1 MPDPT
6 SLLEIGARLAVT
18 RKALGLTQAEM
29 DRRMGSG
36 LTNGQTFNLYETG
49 RQRIPTHHARALCRT
64 CNITLD
70 WIYRGQM
77 HSLQPDICAKIETEL
92 DRLLNR
98 EERAGAARASVA
110 NERQSELTRT
120 SQNPAGCG
128 VTGFLSSGR
137 ETITE
142 ARSALTFSE
151 TDGLSDPHQ
160 SPSSLLNTND
170 NFFCSSRT
178 SDP

>member
-29 DRRMGSG
+29 DRRMGSA
-36 LTNGQTFNLYETG
+36 LTNGQTFNFYETG

-77 HSLQPDICAKIETEL
+77 HSLQPDICAKLEAEL
-92 DRLLNR
+92 DRL
-98 EERAGAARASVA
+98 
-110 NERQSELTRT
+110 
-120 SQNPAGCG
+120 P
-128 VTGFLSSGR
+128 
-137 ETITE
+137 
-142 ARSALTFSE
+142 
-151 TDGLSDPHQ
+151 
-160 SPSSLLNTND
+160 
-170 NFFCSSRT
+170 
-178 SDP
+178 

>member
-36 LTNGQTFNLYETG
+36 LTNGQSFNFYETG
-49 RQRIPTHHARALCRT
+49 RQRIPTHHALALCRT

-77 HSLQPDICAKIETEL
+77 HSLQPDICAKIESEL
-92 DRLLNR
+92 EGEDDAL
-98 EERAGAARASVA
+98 GSARR
-110 NERQSELTRT
+110 NRQSFDQLDCPTV
-120 SQNPAGCG
+120 SA
-128 VTGFLSSGR
+128 
-137 ETITE
+137 IT
-142 ARSALTFSE
+142 APRSPR
-151 TDGLSDPHQ
+151 GLSRPVVE
-160 SPSSLLNTND
+160 
-170 NFFCSSRT
+170 SRAV
-178 SDP
+178 

>member
-18 RKALGLTQAEM
+18 RKALGLTQAM
-29 DRRMGSG
+29 DRI
-36 LTNGQTFNLYETG
+36 TDGQTCNTYETG
-49 RQRIPTHHARALCRT
+49 RQRIPTHHSLALCRT
-64 CNITLD
+64 CGITFD

-110 NERQSELTRT
+110 NERQSERQPTRT
-120 SQNPAGCG
+120 SQNPAGERSNG
-128 VTGFLSSGR
+128 LLVVGPGNNHGGKKRAYLFGNGR
-137 ETITE
+137 
-142 ARSALTFSE
+142 A
-151 TDGLSDPHQ
+151 Q
-160 SPSSLLNTND
+160 
-170 NFFCSSRT
+170 
-178 SDP
+178 

>member
-36 LTNGQTFNLYETG
+36 LTNGQTFNFYETG
-49 RQRIPTHHARALCRT
+49 RQALCRT

-77 HSLQPDICAKIETEL
+77 HSLQPDICAKIENEL
-92 DRLLNR
+92 DRL
-98 EERAGAARASVA
+98 
-110 NERQSELTRT
+110 
-120 SQNPAGCG
+120 P
-128 VTGFLSSGR
+128 
-137 ETITE
+137 
-142 ARSALTFSE
+142 
-151 TDGLSDPHQ
+151 
-160 SPSSLLNTND
+160 
-170 NFFCSSRT
+170 
-178 SDP
+178 